1 MGLTALHLEILA
13 EEAKARPFS
22 GSVVTCGVL
31 DSNITFASLWQ
42 AASDKGISLQRT
54 RPRLSPNPGQYPG
67 GCLHSAC
74 VLESLGFDVVR
85 AMDASDF
92 EGAEILLD
100 LNQAETPKELV
111 GVADVILEGGT
122 LEHVFHSPHA
132 MRHLT
137 RMVKPGGRIIHTSPA
152 SNFIDHGFYSF
163 SPTFFFDYYAENG
176 FRIERLE
183 VWRYGENAD
192 IAFRL
197 PYLQLDGKPV
207 HYSEASRQKK
217 NWQPVRV
224 GNSGS
229 GQTWDVHGVVCVATK
244 LTELETAI
252 IPQQHEYS
260 GNQWESQAPSFHL
273 ALSKAMELSRRGNLS
288 GLREHLGW
296 MGRVFDP
303 QKDSWSQALQAE
315 ALLLEKKGSQA
326 AACFSEPQKALLPI
340 LAHALALRESGR
352 EEDLNS
358 FLGSLPRLPGG
369 LDECL
374 RWELSQR
381 LRDEKFFQKLPK
393 NRRPSWAKRLRN
405 WFLRKE

>member
-13 EEAKARPFS
+13 EEAKKRPFS
-22 GSVVTCGVL
+22 GDAITCGVL

-42 AASDKGISLQRT
+42 TALDKGISLRKT
-54 RPRLSPNPGQYPG
+54 RPRLSPNEGQYVG
-67 GCLHSAC
+67 GCLHSAF
-74 VLESLGFDVVR
+74 VLESLGFDEVR
-85 AMDASDF
+85 TMDTSDF

-111 GVADVILEGGT
+111 GLADLILEAGT

-163 SPTFFFDYYAENG
+163 SPTFFFDYYAANN

-183 VWRYGENAD
+183 VWRYGENTD

-197 PYLQLDGKPV
+197 PCLHPDGKPV
-207 HYSEASRQKK
+207 HYSEASRQEE
-217 NWQPVRV
+217 NWRPVRL
-224 GNSGS
+224 GNSRS
-229 GQTWDVHGVVCVATK
+229 GQQWDVHGVVCIATK
-244 LTELETAI
+244 LVESDTAI
-252 IPQQHEYS
+252 IPQQHDYS
-260 GNQWESQAPSFHL
+260 GNQWEPQAPSFNQ
-273 ALSKAMELSRRGNLS
+273 ALSKAMELSRRGNIL
-288 GLREHLGW
+288 GLQEHLGW
-296 MGRVFDP
+296 MVGVFDLHR
-303 QKDSWSQALQAE
+303 DSWSQALQLE
-315 ALLLEKKGSQA
+315 AFLLEKNGSQV
-326 AACFSEPQKALLPI
+326 AACFSEPQKAPLLI
-340 LAHALALRESGR
+340 LAHALALRENGK

-358 FLGSLPRLPGG
+358 FLGSLPMLPGG

-381 LRDEKFFQKLPK
+381 IRDEEFYQKHPK
-393 NRRPSWAKRLRN
+393 N
-405 WFLRKE
+405 